1 MSSQD
6 LHNLQEAYLDVYELD
21 EAKTPL
27 PVGKMDAKAKELKS
41 KFLKSKPG
49 SPEAGKL
56 ISRVSQITAT
66 RDSKVVS
73 DSYDLYDIILTHL
86 LDEGYAETQEQ
97 AEAIMVNMSEEW
109 RESICEGYVPL
120 RTSDEHYDDEG
131 FPTTTR
137 SWSNKMTDAR
147 IGVGK
152 VKDRS
157 RRNSGDPIGNLTKGV
172 SAKKRLDAMKKVDDE
187 PESVRAKRS
196 QAKAAANRQLGT
208 NRRSLQTSLDRE
220 HLTKSLKSS

>member
-1 MSSQD
+1 MNSQD

-73 DSYDLYDIILTHL
+73 DSYDLYDIILSHL

-97 AEAIMVNMSEEW
+97 AEVIMVNMSEEW
-109 RESICEGYVPL
+109 RESIME
-120 RTSDEHYDDEG
+120 E
-131 FPTTTR
+131 
-137 SWSNKMTDAR
+137 N
-147 IGVGK
+147 
-152 VKDRS
+152 
-157 RRNSGDPIGNLTKGV
+157 V
-172 SAKKRLDAMKKVDDE
+172 SKKQQKKRRK
-187 PESVRAKRS
+187 
-196 QAKAAANRQLGT
+196 N
-208 NRRSLQTSLDRE
+208 
-220 HLTKSLKSS
+220 